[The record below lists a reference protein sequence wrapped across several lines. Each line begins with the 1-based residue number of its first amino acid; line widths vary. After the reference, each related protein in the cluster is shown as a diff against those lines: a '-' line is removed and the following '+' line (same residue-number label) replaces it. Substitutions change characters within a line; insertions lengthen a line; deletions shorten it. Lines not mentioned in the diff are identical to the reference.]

1 MQRLNSKGC
10 YISFLFAL
18 CSALN
23 QAWLCVRLRRS
34 FATLKITTLAEQSA
48 SKLALRSLNVLFDI
62 LIQTKNEIAI
72 SGRKKRPL
80 TKLIL
85 IYTCFSLK

>member
-48 SKLALRSLNVLFDI
+48 SKFALRSLNVLFGFAQETPSPQHSPI
-62 LIQTKNEIAI
+62 KLGSAFG
-72 SGRKKRPL
+72 SGVHLLR
-80 TKLIL
+80 
-85 IYTCFSLK
+85 

>member
-18 CSALN
+18 SSL
-23 QAWLCVRLRRS
+23 LC
-34 FATLKITTLAEQSA
+34 AQSG
-48 SKLALRSLNVLFDI
+48 LALRSAQAFFDI

-85 IYTCFSLK
+85 IYTCFSIK